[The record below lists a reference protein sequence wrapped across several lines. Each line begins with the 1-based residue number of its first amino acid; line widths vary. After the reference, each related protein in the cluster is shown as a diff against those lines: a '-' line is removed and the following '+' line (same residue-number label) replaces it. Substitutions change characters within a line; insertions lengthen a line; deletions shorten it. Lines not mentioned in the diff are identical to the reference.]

1 MFCNYLH
8 GFIRITGATLAAL
21 FVLLGVS
28 VALRPVAAAEPSLP
42 VLEIGVVPYVGLG
55 ELIKAY
61 SPLAVHLEKELGR
74 PVRIVT
80 GRNYQDYLQKSL
92 DRAYPVVVTASH
104 FGRLLETDAGYIPV
118 LRPLT
123 TFRMVILVRGDSS
136 LNQLADLRSARIA
149 TPGVLAQT
157 PMMGRAVLSANGVDT
172 SGIQFIDAGNHKSA
186 LLAVRN
192 GDADACFVSEG
203 AFRHMNEE
211 DRKGLRQI
219 AVEQTTRRSSI
230 PVIYAISPDVPPAER
245 VRLTQLMLQYA
256 NELPSGRAWIT
267 GLKYE
272 GLRPPSADEM
282 KSLDGDVNELRQI
295 FNPRGWR
302 R

>member
-1 MFCNYLH
+1 MFCKYLH
-8 GFIRITGATLAAL
+8 DLIRITGAALA
-21 FVLLGVS
+21 VLIVFLGFS
-28 VALRPVAAAEPSLP
+28 VATRPVAAAEPSLP

-61 SPLAVHLEKELGR
+61 GPLAVHLEKELGR

-80 GRNYQDYLQKSL
+80 GRNYQDYLQKSME
-92 DRAYPVVVTASH
+92 RAYPIVVTASH

-118 LRPLT
+118 LRPLS
-123 TFRMVILVRGDSS
+123 TFRIVILVRSDSS
-136 LNQLADLRSARIA
+136 LNQLADLQSARIA
-149 TPGVLAQT
+149 SPGVLAQT
-157 PMMGRAVLSANGVDT
+157 TMMGRAALSASGVNT
-172 SGIQFIDAGNHKSA
+172 SAIQFIDAGNHKSA

-211 DRKGLRQI
+211 DRKGLRQF
-219 AVEQTTRRSSI
+219 ATEQITRRSSI

-245 VRLTQLMLQYA
+245 ARLTQLMLQYA
-256 NELPSGRAWIT
+256 NELPSGRAWIN

-282 KSLDGDVNELRQI
+282 KSLDGDVSELRQI

-302 R
+302 H